1 MKEILDRLRTA
12 FLAILVVIAVALG
25 CIKLMT
31 IQIVNGDAYL
41 QESEYTSLYTQT
53 IKATR
58 GQIVDSKGNPIIEN
72 KVGFNVIID
81 ASLFPSDNK
90 EANEIIIQTVEIL
103 KENKLEWNETIPIS
117 DSKPYEL
124 SLIHI

>member
-58 GQIVDSKGNPIIEN
+58 GQIN
-72 KVGFNVIID
+72 
-81 ASLFPSDNK
+81 
-90 EANEIIIQTVEIL
+90 
-103 KENKLEWNETIPIS
+103 
-117 DSKPYEL
+117 
-124 SLIHI
+124 